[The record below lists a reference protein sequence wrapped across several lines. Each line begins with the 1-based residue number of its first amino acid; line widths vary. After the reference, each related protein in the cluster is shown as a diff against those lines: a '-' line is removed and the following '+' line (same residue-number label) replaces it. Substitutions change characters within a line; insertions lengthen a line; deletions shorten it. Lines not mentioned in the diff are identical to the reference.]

1 MNLFTMYIHMCFH
14 VGTHVLECM
23 CGSLRTIYKDI
34 ENKQTNKNKKENL
47 AGIDSLWGL
56 NLGHQAWC

>member
-1 MNLFTMYIHMCFH
+1 MCFH

-34 ENKQTNKNKKENL
+34 ENKQTNKNKKEKQMENKTKP
-47 AGIDSLWGL
+47 
-56 NLGHQAWC
+56 QK